1 MILDYFG
8 GDGTMKLRGVVLTVI
23 LAMAATV
30 ALAHGDQ
37 KHVVGTVE
45 KVSADA
51 VVVKTNDGKSVEV
64 KLASKTV
71 YVQRDGTSAKLS
83 DLAVGDRV
91 VIHATPHGDT
101 LEASQI
107 KFVKTGGAAAS
118 ATKQSARP

>member
-1 MILDYFG
+1 
-8 GDGTMKLRGVVLTVI
+8 MKLRSVVLTVI

-37 KHVVGTVE
+37 KHVVGAVE
-45 KVSADA
+45 KISADA
-51 VVVKTNDGKSVEV
+51 VVVKTGDGKSVEV

-71 YVQRDGTSAKLS
+71 FVQRDGTSAKLS

-101 LEASQI
+101 LEASEV
-107 KFVKTGGAAAS
+107 KFAKAGGAAVS
-118 ATKQSARP
+118 SGKPKP

>member
-1 MILDYFG
+1 
-8 GDGTMKLRGVVLTVI
+8 MKLRDVVLAVI

-37 KHVVGTVE
+37 KHVAGTVE
-45 KVSADA
+45 KISADA
-51 VVVKTNDGKSVEV
+51 VVVKTADGKSVEV
-64 KLASKTV
+64 KLANKTV

-101 LEASQI
+101 LEASQV
-107 KFVKTGGAAAS
+107 KFVKTGSAAS
-118 ATKQSARP
+118 AAKQNTRP

>member
-1 MILDYFG
+1 
-8 GDGTMKLRGVVLTVI
+8 MKLRSAVLTAI

-45 KVSADA
+45 KISADA

-71 YVQRDGTSAKLS
+71 YAQRDGTSAKLS

-91 VIHATPHGDT
+91 VIHATSHGDT
-101 LEASQI
+101 LEATDI
-107 KFVKTGGAAAS
+107 KFAKPNSAAHAAA
-118 ATKQSARP
+118 KPRKP